1 MRNNT
6 TLLLVWMLAVL
17 TASPRGLTPRF
28 GPLESSGAKSPE
40 DDYLY
45 CVLTD
50 ESQTRRAFFSVVFS
64 GDNVDQRNYELQFSA
79 YVRAK
84 YRGVIGTA
92 ACPFNKSR
100 SAAVGGRE
108 DDKMAAGRERRAVI
122 ETNWR
127 P

>member
-1 MRNNT
+1 M
-6 TLLLVWMLAVL
+6 
-17 TASPRGLTPRF
+17 
-28 GPLESSGAKSPE
+28 ESSGAKSPE